1 MCSRWNRVSKSPQF
15 WKALHLARW
24 EEGDWAIRD
33 GGVRGVWPLE
43 QGFQESPVLVGST
56 SGSLGG
62 GRLGHQVG
70 RVSFYFRI
78 DTCKS

>member
-1 MCSRWNRVSKSPQF
+1 MQ
-15 WKALHLARW
+15 
-24 EEGDWAIRD
+24 
-33 GGVRGVWPLE
+33 PLE
-43 QGFQESPVLVGST
+43 QGFQESLVLEGST